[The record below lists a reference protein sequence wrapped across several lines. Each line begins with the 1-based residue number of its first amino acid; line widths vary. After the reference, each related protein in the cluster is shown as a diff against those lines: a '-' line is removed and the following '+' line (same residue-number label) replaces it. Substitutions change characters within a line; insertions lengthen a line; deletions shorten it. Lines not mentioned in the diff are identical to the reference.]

1 MDIMEFYRKSKDEIM
16 HEFQSGIEGLTGIQV
31 ENMRIKFGSNELQE
45 RQKKSPFIVFLL
57 QFNDF
62 LIWILLV
69 AAVLSGVLGKLES
82 TLVIAIVVLINAILG
97 TVQHLKAEE
106 SLSALKALSAPRS
119 KVIRNGEIVTVD
131 SKDVVVGDLM
141 LVETG
146 DFISA
151 DGRIIDSFSLRADE
165 SSLTGESVSVE
176 KDTLLLRTQDYVK
189 PFSKKFGIGNYFE
202 PDFKFEGSEDDL
214 ANLVIEAQKKAEQDQ
229 KQEEADREE
238 ARAVRAAKIEEG
250 KKLVSVPQWAK
261 TVIVA
266 DFYQDDSDSMTDYF
280 STSIG
285 TTIYLAFSKSD
296 RNNMTELH
304 KAKLL
309 FEDTKDLE
317 DEHTDQHSYLPDYF
331 IGSSR
336 WSGWKVNKRK
346 YFDLTK
352 TETLE
357 RLYIAAAEGRYLI
370 GEATP
375 EAEPVRIEGLNVF
388 IVDYSEKAVAMF
400 GDTKEIKDQLKSLG
414 GRFNKFLTHNGE
426 KKPGWIFKKEQ
437 REELEKLV

>member
-1 MDIMEFYRKSKDEIM
+1 MTTTTNTQAAATK
-16 HEFQSGIEGLTGIQV
+16 
-31 ENMRIKFGSNELQE
+31 
-45 RQKKSPFIVFLL
+45 VFNHFHGWEAETTVNVNG
-57 QFNDF
+57 QQWK
-62 LIWILLV
+62 IGTMKRY
-69 AAVLSGVLGKLES
+69 SGKLS
-82 TLVIAIVVLINAILG
+82 TNAMRVREQKEENGMLI
-97 TVQHLKAEE
+97 TQF
-106 SLSALKALSAPRS
+106 
-119 KVIRNGEIVTVD
+119 D
-131 SKDVVVGDLM
+131 SSDM
-141 LVETG
+141 
-146 DFISA
+146 F
-151 DGRIIDSFSLRADE
+151 
-165 SSLTGESVSVE
+165 SSLTLVSEKVRVTQNAVKDQHERALLIFDAMIDAGEIESEKPETPEIGTIIFLDGYDSYQGSHGNNWIVYKVEGNSFKCVE
-176 KDTLLLRTQDYVK
+176 KDTLRLRTQDYVK
-189 PFSKKFGIGNYFE
+189 LFSKKFGIGNYFE

-238 ARAVRAAKIEEG
+238 ARAVRATKIEEG

-285 TTIYLAFSKSD
+285 RTIYLTFSKSD
-296 RNNMTELH
+296 RNNMAELH

-317 DEHTDQHSYLPDYF
+317 DEHTDGHSYLPDYF

-400 GDTKEIKDQLKSLG
+400 GDTKDIKEQLKSLG